1 MNLRDQFPIL
11 DVTVHGRP
19 LVYLDNAAT
28 TQKPQRVIEALDS
41 YYRTLNSNIHRG
53 AHHLATEAT
62 ERYEAVR
69 RQVQAFIHA
78 RHHHEIVFT
87 RGTTESI
94 NLVASSFSRRYFVNP
109 GDTRPRQPQAA
120 ATPSN
125 IEGELGKSTSPATT
139 ISHPLPTGGA
149 GEGEN
154 EVIVSGMEH
163 HSNIVPWQLAG
174 ATLRPIPFSDEGVLD
189 LEAYERLFT
198 PHTRLV
204 AVNHVSNTLG
214 TVNPIRRIVDIAHSH
229 GIPVLVDGAQAIS
242 HLAVDV
248 QELGCDFYCFSGHK
262 MYGPMGVGVMYGR
275 EEILNELPP
284 YQGGGEMIETV
295 TFDRTTYNALPFK
308 FEAGTPSVGDV
319 IGLGEAIAFM
329 QEVGVEAIAA
339 HEEELLQYATA
350 RLSQLPGIRLFGTA
364 PHKTSVLSFLLGDA
378 HPYDVG
384 TLLDQLGIAVRTGH
398 HCTQPVMDRYGIPG
412 TVRASFAVY
421 NTRDE
426 VDSLVAGLERIMP
439 LLNY

>member
-1 MNLRDQFPIL
+1 MNLRSQFPIL
-11 DVTVHGRP
+11 DTQVHGHA

-28 TQKPQRVIEALDS
+28 TQKPQRVIEALDG

-53 AHHLATEAT
+53 AHHLAAAAT

-69 RQVQAFIHA
+69 RQVQQFINA

-94 NLVASSFSRRYFVNP
+94 NLVASSFSRRYF
-109 GDTRPRQPQAA
+109 T
-120 ATPSN
+120 
-125 IEGELGKSTSPATT
+125 GED
-139 ISHPLPTGGA
+139 
-149 GEGEN
+149 

-163 HSNIVPWQLAG
+163 HSDIVPWQLAG

-189 LEAYERLFT
+189 LEVYERLFT
-198 PHTRLV
+198 PNTRIV

-214 TVNPIRRIVDIAHSH
+214 TINPIKQIIDIAHSH
-229 GIPVLVDGAQAIS
+229 GVPVLIDGAQAIS
-242 HLAVDV
+242 HLKVDV
-248 QELGCDFYCFSGHK
+248 QSLGSDFYCFSGHK

-284 YQGGGEMIETV
+284 YQGGGEMIESV
-295 TFDRTTYNALPFK
+295 TFERTTYNQLPFK

-319 IGLGEAIAFM
+319 IGLGEAISFM
-329 QEVGVEAIAA
+329 QEVGVDAIAA
-339 HEEELLQYATA
+339 HEDELLRYATSS
-350 RLSQLPGIRLFGTA
+350 LSQLPGIRFFGTA
-364 PHKTSVLSFLLGDA
+364 PQKTSVLSFLLGDA

-398 HCTQPVMDRYGIPG
+398 HCTQPIMDRYGIPG

-421 NTRDE
+421 NTKEE
-426 VDSLVAGLERIMP
+426 VDSLYKALKRIMP
-439 LLNY
+439 MLMS

>member
-1 MNLRDQFPIL
+1 MNNNDIRSQFPIL
-11 DVTVHGRP
+11 DQRVHGRP

-28 TQKPQRVIEALDS
+28 TQKPLRVINALDS
-41 YYRTLNSNIHRG
+41 YYRALNSNIHRG
-53 AHHLATEAT
+53 AHYLATEAT
-62 ERYEAVR
+62 ERYEVVR

-94 NLVASSFSRRYFVNP
+94 NLVASSFSRRFF
-109 GDTRPRQPQAA
+109 
-120 ATPSN
+120 
-125 IEGELGKSTSPATT
+125 
-139 ISHPLPTGGA
+139 TGSD
-149 GEGEN
+149 

-174 ATLRPIPFSDEGVLD
+174 ASLRPIPFSDEGILD
-189 LEAYERLFT
+189 LDAFENLFSSK
-198 PHTRLV
+198 TRIV

-214 TVNPIRRIVDIAHSH
+214 TVNPVADIIRIAHNH
-229 GIPVLVDGAQAIS
+229 GVPVLVDGAQAIS

-248 QELGCDFYCFSGHK
+248 QALGCDFYCFSGHK

-275 EEILNELPP
+275 EELLNEMPP
-284 YQGGGEMIETV
+284 YQGGGEMIENV
-295 TFDRTTYNALPFK
+295 TFENTTYNALPFK

-329 QEVGVEAIAA
+329 QEVGVGNIAS
-339 HEEELLQYATA
+339 HEDHLLRYATSL
-350 RLSQLPGIRLFGTA
+350 LSQLPGIRFFGTA
-364 PHKTSVLSFLLGDA
+364 PKKTSVISFLLGDA

-384 TLLDQLGIAVRTGH
+384 TLIDQLGVAVRTGH
-398 HCTQPVMDRYGIPG
+398 HCTQPIMDRYGIPG

-421 NTRDE
+421 NNTEE
-426 VDSLVAGLERIMP
+426 VDMLVDALKRIMP
-439 LLNY
+439 MLS